1 VNLKSN
7 DTTNAILNSGGDS
20 TLQPFHPVNA
30 RWLQP
35 IPAFSSCVGETLFRL
50 AVLGLVLLSLASIAR
65 ACGPDFPNN
74 LLEGGDEA
82 VLAAPL
88 ADFARELERLNLAPS
103 RFDHVAPTNGYAR
116 QTFDAELSDLAA
128 ALKRT
133 KVSPEQS
140 ALIVEGH
147 RVNRNKLSEYR
158 EACKKWEANAWME
171 ADESARNLRGPQLV
185 LPVFAEVTGL
195 PDEFADYFAGAVAAR
210 NLDAEE
216 AEARA
221 CWERLLARPAAER
234 KYKSTW
240 AAFMLGKSWESEDD
254 DKAVEYY
261 QMTRDLAKRRF
272 ADSAGLAVAAIGL
285 EASVEMH
292 RGNFQRAMELY
303 LEQYAAGDGSA
314 VVSLQWTAA
323 AALGSGGDEL
333 VTLAA
338 STNTRSVVTA
348 YLISGQRGG
357 RYAEAGSPASNP
369 VVAWLK
375 AVEAQDVSDVESAER
390 LALAAYQEG
399 EFEIAQRWIKRACNT
414 PVAQWLQAKLFL
426 RAGKVPQAA
435 ALLAKVA
442 TLLPVIP
449 AAGTNEVSEFADN
462 LYFGQGANDN
472 HAARKQL
479 LGELGVLQ
487 LSRREFAQALDALL
501 NAGFWQDAA
510 YVAERVLT
518 ADELKAYVDQHWPL
532 KESDATESVESKIDD
547 EALPPYTRREDIR
560 FLLARRLTREMRSG
574 EAREYFPAVWQPK
587 FDGLVVALNE
597 GWDEGAPAEQR
608 AKALYASAFIART
621 NGMELMGT
629 ELAPDWFIYGGNYDW
644 GLTWEQRSNATQ
656 SSLANVATEVEL
668 SRAARHR
675 ADPEVRFH
683 YRYQAAF
690 LAWEAAKLMP
700 NDSDVTAR
708 VLCTA
713 GTWLKVRDPDTA
725 DIFYK
730 ALVRRC
736 RRTAIGDQADRMRWF
751 PVLDETGEPAPCR
764 QRLGT
769 AVLSASAEMT
779 SDTGESQGDV
789 PRPGK
794 IYLVHQ
800 GDSLGMIAEA
810 AGVAVKQIVEAN
822 PGLEAAKLKI
832 GQRIVFPEKPTEVES
847 SEEQQLPQSPE

>member
-1 VNLKSN
+1 M
-7 DTTNAILNSGGDS
+7 
-20 TLQPFHPVNA
+20 
-30 RWLQP
+30 
-35 IPAFSSCVGETLFRL
+35 GETLFRL

-103 RFDHVAPTNGYAR
+103 RFDHIAPTNGYAR

-158 EACKKWEANAWME
+158 EACRKWDANAWME
-171 ADESARNLRGPQLV
+171 TDENAQNLRGPQPV

-195 PDEFADYFAGAVAAR
+195 PDEFVDYFAGAVAAR
-210 NLDAEE
+210 NLDADE

-221 CWERLLARPAAER
+221 CWERLLTRPAAER

-254 DKAVEYY
+254 DKAVEYF

-285 EASVEMH
+285 EARVEMR
-292 RGNFQRAMELY
+292 RGHFKRAVELY
-303 LEQYAAGDGSA
+303 LEQYAAGDDSA

-323 AALGSGGDEL
+323 AALAAGGDEL
-333 VTLAA
+333 ASLATSA
-338 STNTRSVVTA
+338 NTRSVITA
-348 YLISGQRGG
+348 YLICAERDGRGTASG
-357 RYAEAGSPASNP
+357 GSAANPA
-369 VVAWLK
+369 VAWLN
-375 AVEAQDVSDVESAER
+375 AVEAQNLRDVESAER
-390 LALAAYQEG
+390 LALVAYQEG
-399 EFEIAQRWIKRACNT
+399 EFEIAQRWIKRARNA

-426 RAGKVPQAA
+426 RAGKVSQAA
-435 ALLAKVA
+435 ALMAKVA

-449 AAGTNEVSEFADN
+449 AAGTNEVSEFADS
-462 LYFGQGANDN
+462 LYFEQGPNDH

-487 LSRREFAQALDALL
+487 LSRREFTQALDALL

-518 ADELKAYVDQHWPL
+518 VGELKAYVDQNWPL
-532 KESDATESVESKIDD
+532 KASDATESVESKTD
-547 EALPPYTRREDIR
+547 EQASPPDPRRENIR
-560 FLLARRLTREMRSG
+560 YLLARRLTREMRSG
-574 EAREYFPAVWQPK
+574 EAREYFPATWQPRL
-587 FDGLVVALNE
+587 DELVVALNA
-597 GWDEGAPAEQR
+597 GWNESAPAEQR
-608 AKALYASAFIART
+608 AKALFASAFMART
-621 NGMELMGT
+621 NGLELMGT
-629 ELAPDWFIYGGNYDW
+629 ELAPDWFIHGGDFDW
-644 GLTWEQRSNATQ
+644 GLTWEQRSNTTQ
-656 SSLANVATEVEL
+656 ACQINIASTDEL
-668 SRAARHR
+668 NRAAQHR

-700 NDSDVTAR
+700 NNSEETSR

-713 GTWLKVRDPDTA
+713 GTWLKRRDPDTA

-736 RRTAIGDQADRMRWF
+736 RKTAIGEQADRMRWC
-751 PVLDETGEPAPCR
+751 PVLDEHGEPKSDRPQLASA
-764 QRLGT
+764 L
-769 AVLSASAEMT
+769 LSASAEM
-779 SDTGESQGDV
+779 DTEAGESKGEV
-789 PRPGK
+789 PMPGK
-794 IYLVHQ
+794 SYLVHA
-800 GDSLGMIAEA
+800 GDSLGAIARV
-810 AGVAVKQIVEAN
+810 AGVAMKRIVDSN
-822 PGLEAAKLKI
+822 PGLEAARLKI
-832 GQRIVFPEKPTEVES
+832 GQRIFIPELPAETES
-847 SEEQQLPQSPE
+847 SSDQQLPQSPE